1 MIVCEGAIVGN
12 GLTCFKLRI
21 LRLPRG
27 ASLLVM
33 SSSVARLF
41 RTHALSLTSIASKR
55 NAAQLRLQSVQLP
68 QSQ

>member
-1 MIVCEGAIVGN
+1 MIVCEGAILGN

-55 NAAQLRLQSVQLP
+55 NAG
-68 QSQ
+68 